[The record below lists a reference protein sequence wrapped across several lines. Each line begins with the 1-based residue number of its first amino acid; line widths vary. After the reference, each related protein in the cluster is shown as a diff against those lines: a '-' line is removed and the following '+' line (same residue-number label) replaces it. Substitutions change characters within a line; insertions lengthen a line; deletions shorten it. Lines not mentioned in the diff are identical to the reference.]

1 MPKLENMPFF
11 RSYEP
16 VVAMCC
22 FYDMNQKDAA
32 QLMGVHTGALLDYRK
47 KFNFGPWPF
56 MTMKQGACSPDAWTE
71 IAKHREEVARHAQPQ
86 FIEMLAKAARLGR
99 LNRSIFDPV
108 MQKQRAEQR
117 LRDLAASQ
125 AHSVYIQPAKGR
137 KVVQPKPAPTPD
149 QAVRVPLPAQA
160 PYAKPPRAPVQVQPA
175 VPVQVKLH
183 MPVQAQ
189 PAVQAKPAQ
198 EANTVLPTI
207 EDMLESYENEGC
219 LQNTCLSHIVEE
231 LPLGI
236 DAISIEQWDSLFLMP
251 LE

>member
-16 VVAMCC
+16 LVAMCC

-71 IAKHREEVARHAQPQ
+71 IAKHREEVARQAQPQ

-117 LRDLAASQ
+117 LRDLAASPV
-125 AHSVYIQPAKGR
+125 HSVYIQPAKGR

-183 MPVQAQ
+183 MP
-189 PAVQAKPAQ
+189 AVQAKPAQ
-198 EANTVLPTI
+198 EASKGLPTI

-236 DAISIEQWDSLFLMP
+236 DSIGIEQWDSLFLMP

>member
-16 VVAMCC
+16 LVAMCC

-71 IAKHREEVARHAQPQ
+71 IAKHREEVARQAQPQ

-125 AHSVYIQPAKGR
+125 AHSMYIQPAKGR
-137 KVVQPKPAPTPD
+137 KVVQPKQAPTKD
-149 QAVRVPLPAQA
+149 QAVRVPLPAKA

-183 MPVQAQ
+183 MP
-189 PAVQAKPAQ
+189 AVQAKPAQ
-198 EANTVLPTI
+198 EASKGLPTI

-236 DAISIEQWDSLFLMP
+236 DAISMEQWDSLFLMP